1 MPHGGRR
8 PGAGAPAGNTNA
20 LRTGGRSR
28 AAETVL
34 AALLTHPNV
43 RAIFRLLIER
53 GLWPPP
59 FKTNPLFRGRLGQ
72 LPAAT
77 QRDLRRAW
85 AMQVVRCLYPA
96 LVDCSHPAFN
106 QINQPPESGWPTP
119 WPGPRFT
126 EQEFLEMRDQSKRRH
141 LDRPSPT
148 LHPSSSASSAT
159 RAH

>member
-1 MPHGGRR
+1 MPRGGRR

-43 RAIFRLLIER
+43 RAIFRLLITR

-126 EQEFLEMRDQSKRRH
+126 GDEFRAIFKNPQTIKTSRTN
-141 LDRPSPT
+141 PT
-148 LHPSSSASSAT
+148 PTHQPPAAKC
-159 RAH
+159 